1 MNNDNQINKQRVKGY
16 KVFNPDW
23 TCRNKQY
30 SCPGKFEEDIDIPVC
45 GKGMHFCKKAA
56 DCFDYYDFNPKNH
69 VAEVVAYGEVKEKG
83 DKCCT
88 NKLEIVREISWS
100 ELLDLVNMGKGCTG
114 LGNSGNYNSGDC
126 NSGNYNSGNCNSGD
140 CNSGKRNSG
149 DCNSGKRN
157 SGNCNSGYYNSGHY
171 NSGDCNS
178 GNCNSGNRNSGN
190 YNKTNYSNGW
200 FNTKEPKIPMFNK
213 ISEWTNEDAENS
225 EANKILAFLAGSTCK
240 WIYAKDM
247 TDEEKRKHPEYETAR
262 GYLKSVDIWKD
273 AVDKWRNLTEKEKA
287 AVMSIPNFDKE
298 IFKDITGIDVD
309 VKDNEEQEE

>member
-1 MNNDNQINKQRVKGY
+1 MNNDNRINKQGVKGY

-30 SCPGKFEEDIDIPVC
+30 SCPGKFEETTDISVC

-56 DCFDYYDFNPKNH
+56 DCFNYYDFNPKNH

-114 LGNSGNYNSGDC
+114 LGNRGNYNR
-126 NSGNYNSGNCNSGD
+126 GNYNSGNCNSGD
-140 CNSGKRNSG
+140 
-149 DCNSGKRN
+149 
-157 SGNCNSGYYNSGHY
+157 
-171 NSGDCNS
+171 
-178 GNCNSGNRNSGN
+178 RNSGN

-225 EANKILAFLAGSTCK
+225 EANKILAFLAGSTCE